1 MTPDQISKLIVA
13 GIFPGGSPWVFMI
26 LVLLISG
33 IGSYFAKYFE
43 TKGQNLATKE
53 DFESL
58 RRQLSE
64 STKVVEGIK
73 AEFARTDWAL
83 KEWTALRIRKIEEMM
98 NLYSTLQNHVDATFA
113 NALAREPLPE
123 WSNAEKAI
131 VIAELY
137 LPELLEDATDLAHQ
151 VRRLP
156 PACTAIN
163 ASARDRAPGRPEDFS
178 KGRDDLRID
187 LTTQTTLKRIRTRA
201 ADILKSAVADI
212 ATA

>member
-1 MTPDQISKLIVA
+1 MTPEQISKLIVVD
-13 GIFPGGSPWVFMI
+13 IFPGGSPWVFMI

-33 IGSYFAKYFE
+33 MGSYFAKYLE

-64 STKVVEGIK
+64 STRVIEGIK

-98 NLYSTLQNHVDATFA
+98 NLYSTLQNHVNATFA
-113 NALAREPLPE
+113 KAMAREQLPE
-123 WSNAEKAI
+123 WSNAEKAL

-137 LPELLEDATDLAHQ
+137 LPELFEDATDLVRQ
-151 VRRLP
+151 VQGLP
-156 PACTAIN
+156 LACATIDVY
-163 ASARDRAPGRPEDFS
+163 ARDRAPGRPEDFS
-178 KGRDDLRID
+178 KGRFELKID
-187 LTTQTTLKRIRTRA
+187 LTTQATLKRIRAGA
-201 ADILKSAVADI
+201 ADLLKSAVADR